1 MSAEKTISVMV
12 VEDQVLVLDAIATL
26 LGLED
31 NIEVV
36 AKCSNGAEAKQWLLE
51 NPPPAIVLTDIEM
64 PEVSGLELAEFV
76 QGNVS
81 SRIVIMTTFAKPG
94 YINRALKAGAKGFI
108 LKEADSS
115 YLVESIQQVMGDNKV
130 IAPEL
135 ALMALED
142 NNPLSE
148 KEASSIKLAGQG
160 LPTKEIAK
168 SLFLSEGTVRNYLS
182 EAIAKLHATNRVDA
196 YRIAHQKGWL

>member
-81 SRIVIMTTFAKPG
+81 SRIIIMTTFAKPG